1 MSFVNIAAQV
11 RTLSIIQ
18 AVKSQLLC
26 QRRLQ
31 IPLYQ
36 SPSHRRGWRTSAC
49 RTKSRQY
56 LVNAMLA
63 SHTSATNCARLYH
76 RSFSWNN
83 ISPSD
88 WPVGFALIA
97 ERIWDAFTIT
107 CLLDDNAR
115 LGSQIIAP
123 NTGPQ
128 KDRFT
133 GAIEARS
140 LRFRLYGQ
148 PELSHRW
155 DKCLRIFHGEE
166 AWVVVVDAA

>member
-1 MSFVNIAAQV
+1 VYVV
-11 RTLSIIQ
+11 REH
-18 AVKSQLLC
+18 
-26 QRRLQ
+26 R
-31 IPLYQ
+31 
-36 SPSHRRGWRTSAC
+36 SPSAYPLNYSGCKITTTMSKAAAD
-49 RTKSRQY
+49 T
-56 LVNAMLA
+56 VVPIPFA

-76 RSFSWNN
+76 RSFSRNN

-97 ERIWDAFTIT
+97 ECIWDSFTIT
-107 CLLDDNAR
+107 CLLDDNAQ

-123 NTGPQ
+123 NTGLQ

-140 LRFRLYGQ
+140 LRFHLYGQ